1 MARTF
6 KLDDSEDWALEGAIG
21 QLDLVIVSDGPDFTR
36 ASILGRLPIQK
47 GSWRYDPTLGV
58 DWQSLL
64 GRAISESFTLAA
76 VVAEL
81 VLCEGVDAALVGDF
95 TIVDIVDTRRRTIDG
110 QVFTRGGTLDVSVA
124 VPA

>member
-1 MARTF
+1 VARTF

>member
-110 QVFTRGGTLDVSVA
+110 QVFTRGGTLDVSVT